1 MPCGIEVAAP
11 KTISGY
17 YNIYLRLHLL
27 LEHRWSGAML
37 KRNIQI
43 FFDPWSC
50 ISGIAI
56 KNAARIRFIQVRYSV
71 KTPGNRIEQS
81 CFKMWN
87 ATCFRSEQ
95 PDRVQGVVQRNNTDC
110 HKKVLFVQICL
121 INRVSK
127 IHYHYESEENP
138 FANMIFVS
146 VFFKDFSNDRTW
158 QSQQMCNFLWLKE
171 QNLKHFVI
179 KLCWC
184 ILSLILSLSPLV
196 YLLRSQRRC
205 WRNYN

>member
-1 MPCGIEVAAP
+1 MGLILYSIFNSRVQRIYFKDCNSGQYFCNFQGLYQWTNLEVKSPIKDTRHSKQVNLDSKCLLVFIYKMPCGIEVAPP

-37 KRNIQI
+37 KRNIQNF

-110 HKKVLFVQICL
+110 HKKVLIVQICL

-127 IHYHYESEENP
+127 IH
-138 FANMIFVS
+138 
-146 VFFKDFSNDRTW
+146 
-158 QSQQMCNFLWLKE
+158 
-171 QNLKHFVI
+171 
-179 KLCWC
+179 
-184 ILSLILSLSPLV
+184 
-196 YLLRSQRRC
+196 
-205 WRNYN
+205 